1 MHGNISPGT
10 PDAMARRLT
19 GLTPECV
26 ARLRATSQA
35 IDAGHLEAA
44 AGQLD
49 ALLAAAPGHPEAL
62 RLLGI
67 LRFRQNQFDAAL
79 NCFRR
84 VLAAWPNDAP
94 TLGNVGILLAATG
107 THDQALDAFRRA
119 ARADPASAGAWFNL
133 GNQLEAMRE
142 PEDAAEALARAI
154 ELEPRHVPARILHAE
169 ALNTLGRTGA
179 AGQFRAAIRT
189 DPHAA
194 KAWLGLANLKVEP
207 LTEVELE
214 SLRNEF
220 DRAPAGSA
228 ERTMFGFALGKAL
241 EDKERYTQAFEIFS
255 ESCAAKRA
263 TLGWDAAAFTAQM
276 ERWTGVFAHATTV
289 ADEPALGR
297 EVIFIV
303 GLPRSGTTLVEHVLA
318 AHPQVEGAGELP
330 DLQIVLAAESTR
342 RGLPFPDWVVAA
354 SPADWSRLGREYL
367 ARTARWR
374 THAPVFVDKRPEN
387 WELIGAAFAM
397 LPGAR
402 VIDCRRDPLETCW
415 SCLKQL
421 FPESRMA
428 ASYDVRD
435 IAAYLRAHD
444 ATIDALQARHADR
457 IRIQSLE
464 ALAADVEGQA
474 RGLLAFC
481 NLPYDDAVLRAHASA
496 RAIRTPS
503 AAQVRQPIRP
513 PPPLAGSY
521 GALLDPLRMALRE
534 HASGADVA
542 LAQRD

>member
-10 PDAMARRLT
+10 PDAMARRLA
-19 GLTPECV
+19 GLPPECV
-26 ARLRATSQA
+26 ARLRATVQA

-44 AGQLD
+44 ATQLD
-49 ALLAAAPGHPEAL
+49 ALLAAAPGHPEIL

-67 LRFRQNQFDAAL
+67 LRFRQKRFDAAL
-79 NCFRR
+79 DCFRS
-84 VLAAWPNDAP
+84 VLAAWPDDAA
-94 TLGNVGILLAATG
+94 TLGNVGTMLAG
-107 THDQALDAFRRA
+107 MGNDGQALETFRRA

-142 PEDAAEALARAI
+142 PGDAAEAFARAI

-179 AGQFRAAIRT
+179 AEQLRAAIRT

-194 KAWLGLANLKVEP
+194 RAWLGLANLKVEP

-214 SLRNEF
+214 SLRREF

-241 EDKERYTQAFEIFS
+241 EDQERYTEAFEIFS
-255 ESCAAKRA
+255 ESCAAKRV
-263 TLGWDAAAFTAQM
+263 TLEWDAAAFTAQTR
-276 ERWTGVFAHATTV
+276 RWTATLASTAA
-289 ADEPALGR
+289 ADESDLGR
-297 EVIFIV
+297 EALFIV

-318 AHPQVEGAGELP
+318 AHPRVEGAGELP

-342 RGLPFPDWVVAA
+342 RGQPFPDWVVAA

-374 THAPVFVDKRPEN
+374 TRAPVFTDKRPEN

-428 ASYDVRD
+428 ASYDVRE
-435 IAAYLRAHD
+435 IAAYLRDHD
-444 ATIDALQARHADR
+444 AAIDALQARHADR
-457 IRIQSLE
+457 IRVQSLE

-503 AAQVRQPIRP
+503 AAQVRQPIRRTQ
-513 PPPLAGSY
+513 PLGVRY

>member
-10 PDAMARRLT
+10 PDAMARRLA
-19 GLTPECV
+19 GLPPECV
-26 ARLRATSQA
+26 ARLRATVQA

-44 AGQLD
+44 ATQLD
-49 ALLAAAPGHPEAL
+49 ALLAAAPGHPEIL

-67 LRFRQNQFDAAL
+67 LRFRQKRFDAAL
-79 NCFRR
+79 DCFRR
-84 VLAAWPNDAP
+84 VLAAWPEDAA
-94 TLGNVGILLAATG
+94 TLGNVGTMLAG
-107 THDQALDAFRRA
+107 VGNDGQALETFRRA
-119 ARADPASAGAWFNL
+119 ARADPESAGAWFNL

-142 PEDAAEALARAI
+142 PEDAAEAFARAV

-179 AGQFRAAIRT
+179 AEQFRAAIRT

-214 SLRNEF
+214 SLHREF

-241 EDKERYTQAFEIFS
+241 EDRGRYDRAFATFAEA
-255 ESCAAKRA
+255 CAAKRA
-263 TLGWDAAAFTAQM
+263 TLEWDAAAFTAQM
-276 ERWTGVFAHATTV
+276 ERWTGVLARGTTV
-289 ADEPALGR
+289 ADESDLGR
-297 EVIFIV
+297 EAIFIV
-303 GLPRSGTTLVEHVLA
+303 GLPRSGTTLVEQVLA

-330 DLQIVLAAESTR
+330 DLQLVLAAESTR
-342 RGLPFPDWVVAA
+342 RGQPFPDWVVAA

-374 THAPVFVDKRPEN
+374 TRAPVFTDKRPEN

-402 VIDCRRDPLETCW
+402 IIDCRRDPVETCW

-428 ASYDVRD
+428 ASYDVRE
-435 IAAYLRAHD
+435 IAAYLRDHD
-444 ATIDALQARHADR
+444 AAIDALQARHADR

-513 PPPLAGSY
+513 SPPLAGCY
-521 GALLDPLRMALRE
+521 GGLLDPLRMALRE